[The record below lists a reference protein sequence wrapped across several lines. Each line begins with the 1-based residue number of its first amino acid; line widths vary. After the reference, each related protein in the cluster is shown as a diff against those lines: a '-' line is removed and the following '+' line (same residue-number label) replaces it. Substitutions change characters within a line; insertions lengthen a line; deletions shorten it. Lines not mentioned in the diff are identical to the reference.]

1 MESLTSNL
9 ETGGSEA
16 DPGYEYELRIR
27 PNRGWIAIDWRELW
41 HYRDLLLLLVRR
53 DFVARYA
60 QSVLGPAWFVI
71 QPLLTTVVFTIVF
84 SGIAKIPTSG
94 VPPLLFYLCNQVAW
108 LYFSNCF
115 NSTSATLSL
124 NHHLFSKVYF
134 PRLIAPLSTLLSNG
148 FTLVVQLGTFF
159 AVFAWFKL
167 SGSGDSFCLSPWLIA
182 LPLMIVQLAML
193 AAGFGFWMAALNAKY
208 RDLSQLSG
216 VLVQLW
222 MYATPVIYPLA
233 QVPEEWRWLVALN
246 PVSFPV
252 EMFRLALLG
261 TGAVTLQFAFTSV
274 AITIVMLAT
283 GLAIFN
289 KTEKSYVDIA

>member
-1 MESLTSNL
+1 MNLSHTAGVEKES
-9 ETGGSEA
+9 
-16 DPGYEYELRIR
+16 EYELRIR
-27 PNRGWIAIDWRELW
+27 PNRSWITIDWRELW
-41 HYRDLLLLLVRR
+41 QYRDLLFLLVRR

-60 QSVLGPAWFVI
+60 QSVLGPAWFII

-84 SGIAKIPTSG
+84 SGIAKISTSG
-94 VPPLLFYLCNQVAW
+94 VPPILFYLCNQVGW
-108 LYFSNCF
+108 LYFANCF
-115 NSTSATLSL
+115 SSTSSTLSS

-134 PRLIAPLSTLLSNG
+134 PRLIAPLSTLVSNG
-148 FTLVVQLGTFF
+148 FTLVVQLWTFF
-159 AVFAWFKL
+159 GMFALFKL
-167 SGSGDSFCLSPWLIA
+167 TGNGSSFFFSPWLLV
-182 LPLMIVQLAML
+182 LPLLIVQLAML

-233 QVPEEWRWLVALN
+233 QVPEKWRWLVALN
-246 PVSFPV
+246 PISFPV

-261 TGAVTLQFAFTSV
+261 AGTVTLQLASTSL
-274 AITIVMLAT
+274 AITVVMLAT

-289 KTEKSYVDIA
+289 KAEKSYVDVA